1 MEAVDDPPA
10 IHQAYSKGPISMS
23 DPFITSHIQ
32 TLPLFARLSPEQIDR
47 VAAAVQ
53 VLRFN
58 PGDLVFQQGQT
69 ARGLYKFASGSAVLI
84 QTGPDGHPRQIG
96 AIGPNQYLN
105 EAALLRPL
113 QEAASLRA
121 GEPAIVLLIARE
133 ALWDILAGAP
143 DILASLPV
151 AIPVEPR
158 QPDPPPQTRRPLPVQ
173 PAPVHPPPGPINPER
188 RRPEREPVA
197 LPPETSTGQPAARA
211 FRSQRDDE
219 TVLLDVRR
227 HWWAFARKIWLAV
240 ALVVVIFI
248 VSAMFKS
255 LGLALALDGLA
266 LVLGG
271 LFVLYFYLEWRNDH
285 LIVTDQRV
293 LHIERTLRNLQ
304 TSISEVPLGSIQ
316 QVSAEQ
322 FTADPM
328 SRVFGFGVVRLKT
341 AGDAGN
347 MLFTVVPDPQRV
359 QRVIFE
365 HKDRQRQEGDRSHR
379 DSIRSDIDRVLRGE
393 QPGAPGSGGSTP
405 RPDVVATRWLMGRTS
420 YLNAAGEAVYRKHY
434 LVWLQQT
441 LWPGLVMVAAAL
453 MFPAV
458 LIVPGLND
466 LGLMGVGL
474 SGFLFIIAAL
484 WFYWADWDWRNDL
497 YIVGDETIRIIHKRP
512 LWLQND
518 NDQILLNRIDNVVSD
533 QSGIIQSMF
542 DYGDVRLSL
551 IGGDAGDAKVFR
563 FVPAP
568 QKVQAEITRRRDR
581 LKNKSQDEQEA
592 RRRQEIA
599 EYLSVYHETISGGQQ
614 PTQPAGTHNFTGQG
628 APPAQTNPPMPNDSF
643 RPPNIPR
650 KRG

>member
-1 MEAVDDPPA
+1 
-10 IHQAYSKGPISMS
+10 MS

-58 PGDLVFQQGQT
+58 PGDLVFQQGQN
-69 ARGLYKFASGSAVLI
+69 ARGLYKFISGSAILI

-96 AIGPNQYLN
+96 GIGANQYLN
-105 EAALLRPL
+105 EAALVRPVR
-113 QEAASLRA
+113 EAASLRA
-121 GEPAIVLLIARE
+121 EEPAIVLLMSRE

-143 DILASLPV
+143 DILASLPI

-158 QPDPPPQTRRPLPVQ
+158 QPEPPPQTRRPLPVQ

-188 RRPEREPVA
+188 RRPERDAPP
-197 LPPETSTGQPAARA
+197 LPPKTSTGQPAEQFPERA

-266 LVLGG
+266 LVMGG
-271 LFVLYFYLEWRNDH
+271 LFIVYFYLEWRNDH

-293 LHIERTLRNLQ
+293 VHIERTLRTLQ
-304 TSISEVPLGSIQ
+304 TNISEVPLSSIQ

-322 FTADPM
+322 VTADPL
-328 SRVFGFGVVRLKT
+328 SRVFGFGTVRLKT

-347 MLFTVVPDPQRV
+347 IVFTVIPNPQRI
-359 QRVIFE
+359 QRAIFE
-365 HKDRQRQEGDRSHR
+365 HQDRQRREGDRGHR
-379 DSIRSDIDRVLRGE
+379 DTIRADIDRVLRGE
-393 QPGAPGSGGSTP
+393 QPGAPAPGESAP
-405 RPDVVATRWLMGRTS
+405 RPDVPTTRWLMGRTS

-434 LVWLQQT
+434 LVWLQHT
-441 LWPGLVMVAAAL
+441 LWPGLLLVVAL
-453 MFPAV
+453 LLFPST
-458 LIVPGLND
+458 LFVPGLDD
-466 LGLMGVGL
+466 LGLIGVGL

-533 QSGIIQSMF
+533 QGGLIQSMF
-542 DYGDVRLSL
+542 DYGNVRLSL
-551 IGGDAGDAKVFR
+551 IGGDAGDAKVFQ
-563 FVPAP
+563 FVPSP

-581 LKNKSQDEQEA
+581 LKNKTQIDQEA

-614 PTQPAGTHNFTGQG
+614 PTQPAGPQG
-628 APPAQTNPPMPNDSF
+628 FNAQDAPPGQTTPPLPNDSF